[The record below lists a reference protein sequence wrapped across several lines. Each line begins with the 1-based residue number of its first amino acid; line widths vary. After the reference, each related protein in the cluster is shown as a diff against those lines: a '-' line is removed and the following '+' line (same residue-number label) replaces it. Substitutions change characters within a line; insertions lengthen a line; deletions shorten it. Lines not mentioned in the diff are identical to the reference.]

1 MMKNL
6 YIDFDGVIYNSIEV
20 SYKMAEEEKIN
31 KDYESYY
38 QFFKN
43 LDWCG
48 VLEESIEINDAFN
61 CIQKII
67 DCSRFNVFI
76 LTHVVSLKEAELKV
90 KLIREHLEDVTI
102 IPVPKKISK
111 TKMVKVKDA
120 ILVDDYPENL
130 REWKEAGGIGVR
142 FDLDMDG
149 KGFPVI
155 CKLDELIEMF

>member
-1 MMKNL
+1 MKDL

-20 SYKMAEEEKIN
+20 SYKKAEEENIT

-43 LDWCG
+43 LDWCD
-48 VLEESIEINDAFN
+48 VLEKSSEINNAFE
-61 CIQKII
+61 CIRKII
-67 DCSRFNVFI
+67 DSNKFNVFV
-76 LTHVVSLKEAELKV
+76 LTHVVSLEEAEYKV
-90 KLIREHLEDVTI
+90 KLIKDKIKDITI
-102 IPVPKKISK
+102 IPVPKNLSK
-111 TKMVKVKDA
+111 SMMVKVKGS

-130 REWKEAGGIGVR
+130 REWASDGGIGVR

-155 CKLDELIEMF
+155 CHLDELIEMF